1 MSFSH
6 LIDEEEDERLQETRQ
21 IAQKQFVQLSEAHVK
36 LSETLARTTEELNRY
51 KLAYRSASTRAG
63 ELSTLLEEER

>member
-6 LIDEEEDERLQETRQ
+6 LIDEEETDQ
-21 IAQKQFVQLSEAHVK
+21 IREVRAVAQDQFVKLSEAHVK
-36 LSETLARTTEELNRY
+36 LSEMLVRTTEELNRY
-51 KLAYRSASTRAG
+51 KAAYRSASTRAG